1 MNFDTGNSASLL
13 TNLQGF
19 FQSWTKYEG
28 WEKSGQVCPKMRR
41 QHRLILEDYVGM
53 NALRELNFYADL
65 MTFTLSTNG
74 PLMELKS
81 PKVLGP
87 QGLIDI
93 LVFK

>member
-1 MNFDTGNSASLL
+1 
-13 TNLQGF
+13 
-19 FQSWTKYEG
+19 
-28 WEKSGQVCPKMRR
+28 MRR

-53 NALRELNFYADL
+53 KPLHEQNFYADL

-81 PKVLGP
+81 PKLLGP

-93 LVFK
+93 LFF